1 VGHLA
6 TVTVKVKDYLTGHD
20 PVEQTWFMINLP
32 PFQGR
37 VTTLNA
43 VLLHQRGTTRNAQEP
58 AQEKVRDW
66 RRLRQQDHGAV
77 LRTDV
82 DRCG

>member
-1 VGHLA
+1 MGHLA

-37 VTTLNA
+37 VTPLNA
-43 VLLHQRGTTRNAQEP
+43 VLLNQREP
-58 AQEKVRDW
+58 RD
-66 RRLRQQDHGAV
+66 A
-77 LRTDV
+77 
-82 DRCG
+82 